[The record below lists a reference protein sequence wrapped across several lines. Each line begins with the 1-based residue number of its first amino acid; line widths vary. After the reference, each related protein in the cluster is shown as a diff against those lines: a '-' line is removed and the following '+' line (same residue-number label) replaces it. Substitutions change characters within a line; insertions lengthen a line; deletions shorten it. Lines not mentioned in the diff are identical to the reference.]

1 MKSPLRT
8 EAGPLVYGKVNKR
21 EAAVLEFA
29 HQVVAV
35 EWDFSVDG
43 NATSH
48 LFGVK
53 LPSGSL
59 VTDCWID
66 TTVIVAGGNVTPT
79 AGGQALTSAAQTLG
93 AVAVT
98 KPTLVDA
105 SGTKKSGE
113 LGVTFSGAPSAGK
126 FKIYI
131 AFITKP

>member
-48 LFGVK
+48 LFGVQ

-66 TTVIVAGGNVTPT
+66 TTVIVAGGNVTPSVGAT
-79 AGGQALTSAAQTLG
+79 ALTAAQTLG
-93 AVAVT
+93 SAVVT
-98 KPTLVDA
+98 KPALTTAAGLKA
-105 SGTKKSGE
+105 SGEVS
-113 LGVTFSGAPSAGK
+113 VAFSGAPSAGK
-126 FKIYI
+126 FKLYI